1 MKKLMDFLRNKIAA
15 LKIFENRRIFFLVPL
30 VVVLVMLICGTVYQL
45 SPNYDKFAN
54 IGVDFQGGTL
64 LNVKMESK
72 DPNVE
77 VDMNTVNRDYNV
89 EIIRRV
95 LANHGFEI
103 ATSQASGNS
112 ALVIR
117 YSYVA
122 YGNDPTRPAI
132 DYGTDEMTAEMKKVN
147 DKIMEEIETAFKT
160 DEKYKDYEIEIES
173 TASLIGTSSSMSC

>member
-95 LANHGFEI
+95 LANHGF
-103 ATSQASGNS
+103 GNRDFPS
-112 ALVIR
+112 ERQQRTCNSLFICSVR
-117 YSYVA
+117 QRSHQT
-122 YGNDPTRPAI
+122 GN
-132 DYGTDEMTAEMKKVN
+132 
-147 DKIMEEIETAFKT
+147 
-160 DEKYKDYEIEIES
+160 
-173 TASLIGTSSSMSC
+173 